1 MKNQTISANAFS
13 GLTSEPSCT
22 FTRVRKMLGDTELYS
37 PKNTPVQLIDIVP
50 TDEEDFESFANEF
63 VHRHEPKQLSVNLA
77 RKEEPFYQRKRS
89 ALREILNSEKQN

>member
-1 MKNQTISANAFS
+1 
-13 GLTSEPSCT
+13 
-22 FTRVRKMLGDTELYS
+22 MLGDTELYS

-77 RKEEPFYQRKRS
+77 RKEEPFY
-89 ALREILNSEKQN
+89 